1 MWRTEHNFWE
11 SVLSIHHMGSGA
23 STQVYR
29 CGHVYPG
36 LATNTFVPLAIP
48 PGPVFQLLLSREG
61 LGKNSVPEEAVV
73 IVSPSGSSLYGD
85 WSLLGF
91 ICFHHRELE
100 CLRSL
105 PRWQLCQDHCCNILE
120 TPTFQQSTPMHQPA
134 HFRSG
139 MWSGGQCS
147 NGSRDLEVTWS
158 HSASPGKASP
168 TWLPLLS

>member
-85 WSLLGF
+85 
-91 ICFHHRELE
+91 
-100 CLRSL
+100 
-105 PRWQLCQDHCCNILE
+105 
-120 TPTFQQSTPMHQPA
+120 
-134 HFRSG
+134 
-139 MWSGGQCS
+139 
-147 NGSRDLEVTWS
+147 
-158 HSASPGKASP
+158 
-168 TWLPLLS
+168 